1 MVIVPCTMGTLG
13 RIAHGYSQDV
23 LLRTADVMLK
33 EKKQL
38 ILVLRETPYNLVH
51 IRNMELLTLAG
62 ATMMPASPHFY
73 HRPSSIEELVDTVV
87 ARILDHMNIDHSVS
101 KRWKDEP
108 E

>member
-1 MVIVPCTMGTLG
+1 
-13 RIAHGYSQDV
+13 
-23 LLRTADVMLK
+23 
-33 EKKQL
+33 
-38 ILVLRETPYNLVH
+38 
-51 IRNMELLTLAG
+51 MELLTLAG